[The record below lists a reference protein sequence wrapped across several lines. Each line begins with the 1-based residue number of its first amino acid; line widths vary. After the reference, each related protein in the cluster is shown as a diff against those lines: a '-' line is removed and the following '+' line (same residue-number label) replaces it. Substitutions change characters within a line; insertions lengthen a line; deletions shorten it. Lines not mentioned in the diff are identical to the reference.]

1 MYLSIYKRALR
12 KIKLK
17 GKVKKVWSVH
27 LIPKHQTELFLHK
40 LSPIY
45 LRVLGKGNTFY
56 GVKSCQIL
64 EIKF

>member
-27 LIPKHQTELFLHK
+27 LIPKHQTELILHK

-45 LRVLGKGNTFY
+45 L
-56 GVKSCQIL
+56 
-64 EIKF
+64 